1 MGTDRVRALLATM
14 VVGVFMLITG
24 FMAIFPLLS
33 PANVELNA
41 YADFFAKTASV
52 YTGIIGVIIG
62 YYFGRSDPRLARA
75 PGSAGQTG
83 DTQKGPGADPGEAVD
98 TR

>member
-1 MGTDRVRALLATM
+1 MSTDRVRAILAMM
-14 VVGVFMLITG
+14 VVGVFMTITG
-24 FMAIFPLLS
+24 FMAIFPLVA

-62 YYFGRSDPRLARA
+62 YYFGRSDTRLGRP
-75 PGSAGQTG
+75 PGSAGQAG
-83 DTQKGPGADPGEAVD
+83 EALKDPGADSGGAAD
-98 TR
+98 TH

>member
-1 MGTDRVRALLATM
+1 MGTDLVRAILATL
-14 VVGVFMLITG
+14 VVGVFMVITG
-24 FMAIFPLLS
+24 FMAIFPLVS

-62 YYFGRSDPRLARA
+62 YYFGRSDIRTGRA
-75 PGSAGQTG
+75 PASAGQPG
-83 DTQKGPGADPGEAVD
+83 ETQKSPGADSSQAAGA
-98 TR
+98 